1 MPKTIEVDETEF
13 QNGQQVTAAVRKLM
27 AHPEAALLVEKARK
41 LVEPDAPTP
50 RLDAHK
56 QANEPVEALQKKID
70 DLEKKLADEKAESE
84 KNTKLLQL
92 AERVEKGNSRLLSE
106 GWTKDGIKALDEFRE
121 KEGILD
127 PIAAAAYY
135 EKLNG
140 AQVAPVT
147 PSSHFGRWDFTE
159 PALQDEKYT
168 ENLLKTRGE
177 SESLA
182 TQEAN
187 KALAEFRS
195 LTQRR

>member
-1 MPKTIEVDETEF
+1 MPKVIEVDETEF
-13 QNGQQVTAAVRKLM
+13 QNGQQTIAAVRKLM
-27 AHPEAALLVEKARK
+27 AHPEASLLIEKARK

-56 QANEPVEALQKKID
+56 QANEPVEKLEAKLAELQKKID
-70 DLEKKLADEKAESE
+70 DDKAETE
-84 KNTKLLQL
+84 KNTKLAQL
-92 AERVEKGNSRLLSE
+92 AERVEKGNAKLLSE

-121 KEGILD
+121 KEGIID

-147 PSSHFGRWDFTE
+147 PSSHFGQWDFTQ
-159 PALQDEKYT
+159 PASQDEKYT

-182 TQEAN
+182 TQEAM
-187 KALAEFRS
+187 KALNEFRS
-195 LTQRR
+195 NRR